1 MNRVLRRPMFRIGGS
16 AGTGITSGLDKPKR
30 GLVDG
35 PGKYSQDDLE
45 DRAQKTTTQD
55 FTKEDIER
63 ALGEVSAVNKEKV
76 KRLLF
81 PASGGLRP
89 GSLPGFLTS
98 FGLNLASATPTGSGF
113 SGLLATGAKAAQQPF
128 QTFQAAKLARADDEA
143 KFKQDVF
150 LDSLQASRDYRET
163 LAEAKGKGTKTF
175 EKDRAASAVS
185 KIFDTKI
192 ADLNAKIDQLDQDD
206 PNYQDKLDGF
216 NSQKQI
222 LEDKKLDN
230 LKAIYL
236 SQKTQDEFIR
246 QVILGLLKNLELEE
260 VAEYF
265 PNFEQIMGP
274 GFKMPEQKADGG
286 RIGYRKGTPMMESI
300 VEQEKEQGEVQDLSY
315 TELRS
320 RLPNEIS
327 NEIVMLL
334 ANSKQALLD
343 FANIQTTQ
351 DIQAFN
357 QQYDV
362 NLTLPQGA

>member
-1 MNRVLRRPMFRIGGS
+1 MMNRVLKRPMFRIGGS

-30 GLVDG
+30 GLVDE
-35 PGKYSQDDLE
+35 PGKYSQDPQ
-45 DRAQKTTTQD
+45 DRTYKTDVDAAIKAAQVANDPRVQRT
-55 FTKEDIER
+55 
-63 ALGEVSAVNKEKV
+63 
-76 KRLLF
+76 LF
-81 PASGGLRP
+81 SSPGGFGP
-89 GSLPGFLTS
+89 GSAGGFLTS
-98 FGLNLASATPTGSGF
+98 FGLD
-113 SGLLATGAKAAQQPF
+113 LLSRSPQGGTLSTIAAAAKNPF
-128 QTFQAAKLARADDEA
+128 QTFQAANLARADDRSKFARDLFVDELQGQRDIEEA
-143 KFKQDVF
+143 R
-150 LDSLQASRDYRET
+150 L
-163 LAEAKGKGTKTF
+163 KGKGERTF
-175 EKDRAASAVS
+175 EKDRAASAVT

-192 ADLNAKIDQLDQDD
+192 SDINAKINQLDQDD

>member
-30 GLVDG
+30 GLVDE
-35 PGKYSQDDLE
+35 PGKYSQDDQE
-45 DRAQKTTTQD
+45 DRAQKFSPSIEQALD
-55 FTKEDIER
+55 FAKLANDPRVRKE
-63 ALGEVSAVNKEKV
+63 
-76 KRLLF
+76 LF
-81 PASGGLRP
+81 PSAGGLRP

-113 SGLLATGAKAAQQPF
+113 SGLLATGAAAAKDPF
-128 QTFQAAKLARADDEA
+128 KTFQAANLTRADDKSKFAQDLFESNIQSQFDLEEA
-143 KFKQDVF
+143 
-150 LDSLQASRDYRET
+150 RR
-163 LAEAKGKGTKTF
+163 KGKGEKTF
-175 EKDRAASAVS
+175 AKEQAAGAVTKLYDN
-185 KIFDTKI
+185 KISDLDVKI
-192 ADLNAKIDQLDQDD
+192 EQLDKND
-206 PNYQDKLDGF
+206 PNYLDKLDNF
-216 NSQKQI
+216 NSQKKI
-222 LEDKKLDN
+222 LEDKKIDN
-230 LKAIYL
+230 IKSIYL
-236 SQKTQDEFIR
+236 SQATQDEFTR
-246 QVILGLLKNLELEE
+246 QVILSLLKNLEPEE

-265 PNFEQIMGP
+265 PNIEEIMGP
-274 GFKMPEQKADGG
+274 GFKMPEPKAEGG
-286 RIGYRKGTPMMESI
+286 RIGYKDGTKMMKSI

-315 TELRS
+315 TQLRS

>member
-1 MNRVLRRPMFRIGGS
+1 MNRILTRPMFRIGGS

-30 GLVDG
+30 GLVDE
-35 PGKYSQDDLE
+35 PGKYSQDDQE
-45 DRAQKTTTQD
+45 DRPLD
-55 FTKEDIER
+55 TKMVEQAIKDTELANDPR
-63 ALGEVSAVNKEKV
+63 V
-76 KRLLF
+76 KKLLF
-81 PASGGLRP
+81 PRSGGLRP

-98 FGLNLASATPTGSGF
+98 FGLNLASATPTGNIF
-113 SGLLATGAKAAQQPF
+113 STAAKAAQDPF
-128 QTFQAAKLARADDEA
+128 QTFQAARLARADDES

-150 LDSLQASRDYRET
+150 LDSLQGQRDVAEK
-163 LAEAKGKGTKTF
+163 LAGAKSEKTF

-185 KIFDTKI
+185 QIFDTKI
-192 ADLNAKIDQLDQDD
+192 GNITAKIDQLDKDD

-216 NSQKQI
+216 ESQKKL
-222 LEDKKLDN
+222 LEDEKIDN
-230 LKAIYL
+230 INSIYL
-236 SQKTQDEFIR
+236 SKATQKEFQR
-246 QVILGLLKNLELEE
+246 QVILGLLKNLEIDEIK
-260 VAEYF
+260 EYF
-265 PNFEQIMGP
+265 PNLADIMGP
-274 GFKMPEQKADGG
+274 GFTIPEEKAEGG
-286 RIGYRKGTPMMESI
+286 RIGYRDGTKMMESI

-315 TELRS
+315 TQLRA
-320 RLPNEIS
+320 RLPNEVS

>member
-16 AGTGITSGLDKPKR
+16 AGTGITSGLDKPRKQYEN
-30 GLVDG
+30 GDKVT
-35 PGKYSQDDLE
+35 QDDPQDRTQKFSPSIEQALE
-45 DRAQKTTTQD
+45 FAKLAKNPRVR
-55 FTKEDIER
+55 KE
-63 ALGEVSAVNKEKV
+63 
-76 KRLLF
+76 LF
-81 PASGGLRP
+81 PSAGGLRP

-216 NSQKQI
+216 ESQKKL
-222 LEDKKLDN
+222 LENKKTDN
-230 LKAIYL
+230 IKSIYL
-236 SQKTQDEFIR
+236 SQATQDEFQR
-246 QVILGLLKNLELEE
+246 QVILGLLKNLEIEEIVEFFPNLEE
-260 VAEYF
+260 
-265 PNFEQIMGP
+265 IMGP
-274 GFKMPEQKADGG
+274 GFKMPEREEGKTGG
-286 RIGYRKGTPMMESI
+286 RMGYRSGTKLMESI

-315 TELRS
+315 TQLRS